1 MKETIIVVEDELDLL
16 ELLEY
21 HLSKEGYDV
30 EGFLEPS
37 RVEEMLKSE
46 NVDLLIMDR
55 NLPKTEG
62 AQFVKQIRQKGFT
75 VPVIFLTAK
84 TEDVHK
90 VEGFE
95 VGADDYITKPFN
107 IAEFILR
114 VKAVLK
120 RTSSKKDTLQYKD
133 IVISIDSQQVFVGQ
147 KEVSLTKLEFNLLCE
162 LIKNKNIVLS
172 REALLSSVWKDEE
185 IYQDRTVD
193 VAVKR
198 LKEKIDPDKTKNY
211 ISSVRGV
218 GYKLC

>member
-21 HLSKEGYDV
+21 HLTKEGYDV

-84 TEDVHK
+84 TEDIHK

-147 KEVSLTKLEFNLLCE
+147 KEVSLTKLEFNLFCE

>member
-21 HLSKEGYDV
+21 HLTKEGYDV

>member
-21 HLSKEGYDV
+21 HLTKEGYDV

-193 VAVKR
+193 VAVKG

>member
-21 HLSKEGYDV
+21 HLTKEGYDV

-84 TEDVHK
+84 TEDIHK

>member
-84 TEDVHK
+84 TEDIHK

>member
-21 HLSKEGYDV
+21 HLTKEGYDV

-84 TEDVHK
+84 TEDIHK

-147 KEVSLTKLEFNLLCE
+147 KEVSLTKLEFNLSCE

>member
-21 HLSKEGYDV
+21 HLTKEGYDV

-84 TEDVHK
+84 TEDIHK

-120 RTSSKKDTLQYKD
+120 RTSSKEDTLQYKD